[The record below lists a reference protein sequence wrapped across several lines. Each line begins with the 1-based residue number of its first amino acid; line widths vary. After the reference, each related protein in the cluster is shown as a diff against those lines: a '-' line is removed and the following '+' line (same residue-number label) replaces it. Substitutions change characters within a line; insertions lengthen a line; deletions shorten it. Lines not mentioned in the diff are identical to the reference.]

1 MKIEDLELVETCSA
15 CPEQYD
21 VYCGGKIVGYIR
33 LRHGVFRVD
42 CPDCGGETVLRE
54 TVESDGIFGSE
65 EERELELTKA
75 KEAIVNYHNNL
86 KGEE

>member
-1 MKIEDLELVETCSA
+1 MKIEDLELVATCCA

-21 VYCGGKIVGYIR
+21 VYCDSKVVGYIR

-42 CPDCGGETVLRE
+42 CPDCGGTIVLCE
-54 TVESDGIFGSE
+54 NVESDGVFGSE
-65 EERELELTKA
+65 EERKLELTKA